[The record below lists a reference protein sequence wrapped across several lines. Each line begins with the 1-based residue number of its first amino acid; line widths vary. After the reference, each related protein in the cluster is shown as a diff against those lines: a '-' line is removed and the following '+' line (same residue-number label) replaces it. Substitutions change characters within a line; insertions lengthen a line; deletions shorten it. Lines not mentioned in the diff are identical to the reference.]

1 MNDEQRSFSEKYY
14 YKTMS
19 NGEKV
24 VRPWLIYSTKM
35 NVVFC
40 FSCRLFPNPKNKTSF
55 TDGFNDWKHL
65 SERIKSHD
73 SSIYHKKSNQEWLEL
88 SWRIDSGTT
97 LDSELQKEIQTEKG
111 RWRTVLK
118 RIIACIIYLAQQN
131 DAFRGQN
138 CTIYTEQNG
147 KFLKLIEMI
156 ASFDN
161 PMAEHLRKIK
171 NKEIHQHYLGPR
183 IQTELIYL
191 IGNKIRTEIV
201 TRIKA
206 AKYYTIMLDATPDA
220 SHKEQLT
227 LIIRIVQIT
236 KTTNNVVVSV
246 DEYFINFLHITLKTG
261 LGLFDVLKQELSNSG
276 ICLSNCRGQGYD
288 NGANM
293 VGHKQGV
300 QARILNDNPRALFLP
315 CCAHSLNLLL
325 GKFLV
330 VLYYFLCK
338 QHVINNYMNII
349 ILGDMANCIPRAMTF
364 FGVIQ
369 RLYTLFS
376 ASTERWEILNKHLKC
391 LTLKPLSETRWE
403 CRLESVK
410 AVKMQLKEINNALIE
425 VSESTK
431 IPAIKSEAISLA
443 EDEMSYEFVLSSVIW
458 YNLLNNINKVS
469 KTLQNEKISID
480 FAVNN
485 LKGLKQFLNKY
496 RENGFNEAK
505 EEAIHICKQIDI
517 KPEFKSKRKSLKK
530 RMFSYESSPILCS
543 TNEEECFVNDFFLP
557 ILDQGIVSIN
567 QRFTQLDHFN
577 NYFGFLFDIGNLST
591 ADSDK
596 LLKSC
601 HDLQIML
608 QIGENMDIS
617 GAELY
622 DELCLLSEIID
633 KGTSPLRVLQKILCN
648 SVGDV
653 YPNVAIALRIM
664 LTLPV
669 TTATAERSF
678 SKLKL
683 VKNYLRTTLSQ
694 EKTTNLAIISIE
706 HEIVDGLN
714 LDDVIGTF
722 ADLKSRK
729 VNF

>member
-1 MNDEQRSFSEKYY
+1 
-14 YKTMS
+14 
-19 NGEKV
+19 
-24 VRPWLIYSTKM
+24 
-35 NVVFC
+35 
-40 FSCRLFPNPKNKTSF
+40 
-55 TDGFNDWKHL
+55 
-65 SERIKSHD
+65 
-73 SSIYHKKSNQEWLEL
+73 
-88 SWRIDSGTT
+88 
-97 LDSELQKEIQTEKG
+97 
-111 RWRTVLK
+111 
-118 RIIACIIYLAQQN
+118 
-131 DAFRGQN
+131 
-138 CTIYTEQNG
+138 
-147 KFLKLIEMI
+147 
-156 ASFDN
+156 
-161 PMAEHLRKIK
+161 
-171 NKEIHQHYLGPR
+171 
-183 IQTELIYL
+183 
-191 IGNKIRTEIV
+191 
-201 TRIKA
+201 
-206 AKYYTIMLDATPDA
+206 
-220 SHKEQLT
+220 
-227 LIIRIVQIT
+227 
-236 KTTNNVVVSV
+236 
-246 DEYFINFLHITLKTG
+246 
-261 LGLFDVLKQELSNSG
+261 
-276 ICLSNCRGQGYD
+276 
-288 NGANM
+288 
-293 VGHKQGV
+293 
-300 QARILNDNPRALFLP
+300 
-315 CCAHSLNLLL
+315 
-325 GKFLV
+325 
-330 VLYYFLCK
+330 
-338 QHVINNYMNII
+338 
-349 ILGDMANCIPRAMTF
+349 
-364 FGVIQ
+364 
-369 RLYTLFS
+369 
-376 ASTERWEILNKHLKC
+376 
-391 LTLKPLSETRWE
+391 
-403 CRLESVK
+403 
-410 AVKMQLKEINNALIE
+410 
-425 VSESTK
+425 
-431 IPAIKSEAISLA
+431 
-443 EDEMSYEFVLSSVIW
+443 MSYEFVLSSVIW
-458 YNLLNNINKVS
+458 PETV
-469 KTLQNEKISID
+469 
-480 FAVNN
+480 
-485 LKGLKQFLNKY
+485 LNKY

-591 ADSDK
+591 ADSDI

-622 DELCLLSEIID
+622 DELCFLSEIID

-683 VKNYLRTTLSQ
+683 IKNYLRTTLSQ